1 MKQNDDLGDR
11 MKSYEARETDRK
23 FMNFAPVIARM
34 DGRGFSRWTAGLERP
49 FDIGLTNVM
58 TKTTKDLVEAT
69 NARIGYTQSDEITLV
84 FLVED
89 IAQSMMFDGK
99 VQKLCSILASLTTS
113 RFIVNCLN
121 VGGELAARVSRAPH
135 FDTRVF
141 QVPTKAEAA
150 NAVLWRER
158 DAAKNAVSMAAR
170 SFYPHKELQGKN
182 SSEMQEMIFA
192 KGMNFNDYPSSF
204 KRGSFVQAR
213 TKETTLSNDIRE
225 RLRKDGHA
233 CDTLVVRRSIEP
245 IDMPIFSHV
254 KNREAVIFDGEE
266 PQIHG

>member
-23 FMNFAPVIARM
+23 FMDFAPVVARM
-34 DGRGFSRWTAGLERP
+34 DGRGFSHWTAGLRRP
-49 FDIGLTNVM
+49 FDEDLTNVM
-58 TKTTKDLVEAT
+58 IATAKELVQAT

-89 IAQSMMFDGK
+89 IVQSMMFDGK
-99 VQKLCSILASLTTS
+99 VQKLCSVLASMATS
-113 RFIVNCLN
+113 RFIVNCLAA
-121 VGGELAARVSRAPH
+121 GGVLAERVMRGPH
-135 FDTRVF
+135 FDARVF
-141 QVPTKAEAA
+141 QVPNKSEAA

-170 SFYPHKELQGKN
+170 SYYPHKELQGKN

-192 KGMNFNDYPSSF
+192 KGMNFNDYPAFF

-213 TKETTLSNDIRE
+213 TRETMLSDNIRE
-225 RLRKDGHA
+225 RLRKDGHE
-233 CDTLVVRRSIEP
+233 CDMPVIRRFIER

-254 KNREAVIFDGEE
+254 ENREAVIFDGAE
-266 PQIHG
+266 PQLRS